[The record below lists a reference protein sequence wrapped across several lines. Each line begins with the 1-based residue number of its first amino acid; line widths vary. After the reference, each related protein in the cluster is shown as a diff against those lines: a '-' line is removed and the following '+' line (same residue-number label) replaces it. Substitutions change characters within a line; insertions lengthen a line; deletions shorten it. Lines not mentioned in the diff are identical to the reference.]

1 MSKRKTGRMVEMN
14 ARKTDFTVRMSQNST
29 VLGSITPILK
39 TGGNKSL
46 QAKRFA

>member
-14 ARKTDFTVRMSQNST
+14 ARKTEFTVRMSQNST
-29 VLGSITPILK
+29 VLSSIK